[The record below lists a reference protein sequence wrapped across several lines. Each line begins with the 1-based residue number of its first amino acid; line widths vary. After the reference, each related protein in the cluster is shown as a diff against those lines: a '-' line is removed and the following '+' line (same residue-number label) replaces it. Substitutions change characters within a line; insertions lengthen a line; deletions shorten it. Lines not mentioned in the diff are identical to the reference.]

1 MQISATF
8 VSDTNCIY
16 EALVLR
22 ASCVPDK
29 MGLIKRASIKNCI
42 AIIMAWVGVCVV
54 GRSQPTDIKT
64 DNKGA

>member
-8 VSDTNCIY
+8 VFDRNCIY

-22 ASCVPDK
+22 ASCVPDS
-29 MGLIKRASIKNCI
+29 GVNKRDASKNDI
-42 AIIMAWVGVCVV
+42 AIIMAWVGVYIV

-64 DNKGA
+64 DNMWA